1 MNIWAEKEIR
11 VQGPL
16 GKLVDQ
22 QIRCAP
28 STERSLFRMEAHADM
43 NMLKFLD
50 HSPSIASSSTISYQF
65 FISDSIFGL
74 IHSVYLVS
82 GIGVVVEHGLR
93 HLPFT
98 EKQAVHSN
106 RSVYTGVDF
115 CKKLCGVFHYSKVSI
130 KSRNWRC
137 SSPTS
142 GMNVNSTLRACPI
155 CRKVSYF
162 VIPSVM
168 WHSTKKEKIG
178 KVGRTEEFFREMGL
192 SGVESSCVT
201 FDHLINGY
209 CKIGDVVEHGL
220 RHLPFTEK
228 QAVTP
233 TGQYILG
240 LISARNCV
248 EFPLFEGEH

>member
-1 MNIWAEKEIR
+1 MGIK
-11 VQGPL
+11 G
-16 GKLVDQ
+16 
-22 QIRCAP
+22 
-28 STERSLFRMEAHADM
+28 
-43 NMLKFLD
+43 LKHD
-50 HSPSIASSSTISYQF
+50 
-65 FISDSIFGL
+65 
-74 IHSVYLVS
+74 
-82 GIGVVVEHGLR
+82 
-93 HLPFT
+93 
-98 EKQAVHSN
+98 AVAYN
-106 RSVYTGVDF
+106 TMIDG
-115 CKKLCGVFHYSKVSI
+115 C
-130 KSRNWRC
+130 
-137 SSPTS
+137 
-142 GMNVNSTLRACPI
+142 
-155 CRKVSYF
+155 CR
-162 VIPSVM
+162 
-168 WHSTKKEKIG
+168 IG